1 MSTHIEQSL
10 QYVISQ
16 LKGNIAYQME
26 QSPVGWVID
35 VTNRDIPNT
44 LLQIEI
50 LSNEDG
56 YNGCVLQKVNVGR
69 RVMERFMNKFM
80 NRLSLQPT

>member
-10 QYVISQ
+10 HHVIKQ
-16 LKGNIAYQME
+16 LKGNIAYHIE

-44 LLQIEI
+44 LLQIEV
-50 LSNEDG
+50 LSNDDG

-69 RVMERFMNKFM
+69 RVMERFMNKLM
-80 NRLSLQPT
+80 DRLSLQPT